1 MFLNATRR
9 DRNLQPF
16 TSKGKER
23 TMQFVETK
31 KKSSRSPRELKFLCY
46 RPRIEDLRKIEKN
59 DELM

>member
-16 TSKGKER
+16 TPKGKEWINAIR
-23 TMQFVETK
+23 SDEEKKFTIAAGTK
-31 KKSSRSPRELKFLCY
+31 VSLLSSQDRRSQKNRL
-46 RPRIEDLRKIEKN
+46 N